1 MPEQIIGEIALSGS
15 SKLIFSVSEWKG
27 RSFASVRKFVATQ
40 RYEGPTNSG
49 LVMNKQLLHELIV
62 TIATL
67 ERSLPSNEEHEFK
80 RIPKG
85 DTEYL
90 KIGTLPADDE
100 GLPLVDV
107 REFVDRLRYQGPTK
121 RGFRFRWN
129 LLAEV
134 LACLREQ
141 AKIIGEYEKNEVTLF
156 GPDTFEEPQKTVPN
170 ETCVKRE
177 NSIADLIG
185 EEIKLFPNAFLGST
199 SGKGTPISLPDCP
212 LRLEQDNTGNY
223 YLRTDEE
230 QFCVVRNPAEANF
243 MIYAQMRGLSKVTVP
258 EPMINVFKAV
268 KAYENYARAVQTK
281 LIAKVMK
288 KVGQRSIAEYEARK
302 KMDEAGLPWLHSE

>member
-15 SKLIFSVSEWKG
+15 SKLIFSVNEWKG

-40 RYEGPTNSG
+40 RYEGPTKSG
-49 LVMNKQLLHELIV
+49 LAMNKQLLHELTATLV
-62 TIATL
+62 TL
-67 ERSLPSNEEHEFK
+67 ERSLPPKEEHEFK

-90 KIGTLPADDE
+90 KVATLPADDE

-107 REFVDRLRYQGPTK
+107 REFVDTHRYQGPTK

-141 AKIIGEYEKNEVTLF
+141 DKIIGEYEKNEVTLF
-156 GPDTFEEPQKTVPN
+156 GPDTFEEPQKTAPN
-170 ETCVKRE
+170 EICVPPE
-177 NSIADLIG
+177 NGIADLIG
-185 EEIKLFPNAFLGST
+185 EEIKLFPSGFLSSIPNKVNT
-199 SGKGTPISLPDCP
+199 ISLPDAP
-212 LRLEQDNTGNY
+212 LRLEQDNAGNY

-243 MIYAQMRGLSKVTVP
+243 IIYAQMRGLSKVTVP

-268 KAYENYARAVQTK
+268 KAYENYARTVQTR
-281 LIAKVMK
+281 LISKIIK
-288 KVGQRSIAEYEARK
+288 KVGQRSVAEYEARK
-302 KMDEAGLPWLHSE
+302 KMSEVGLPWLFSE